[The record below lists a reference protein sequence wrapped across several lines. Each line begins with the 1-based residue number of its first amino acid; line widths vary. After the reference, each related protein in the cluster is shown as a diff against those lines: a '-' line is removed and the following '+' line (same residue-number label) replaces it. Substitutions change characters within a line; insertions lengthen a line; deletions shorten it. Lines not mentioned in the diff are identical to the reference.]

1 MRTIKLTV
9 AYDGSSYHGFQK
21 QKHGQTV
28 QNKLEEVLSLLC
40 NETVSTIGSG
50 RTDAGVHALA
60 QTVSFST
67 NGRIPCH
74 NIVRAAARMLPP
86 DIIIRDAVEVEEDF
100 HARYSAKEKTYLYKI
115 VINEQD
121 SPFLYR
127 YAWQIHEKLNLEAM
141 NEAAAML
148 LGKHD
153 FSAFRSSGSVET
165 DPNRTMTLAEWT
177 KTADGLS
184 FRITGDGFLY
194 HMVRNL
200 VWSLVQVGLGKR
212 VPADFQAEL
221 NSGRCEFLNEPA
233 PACGLYLEAVK
244 Y

>member
-9 AYDGSSYHGFQK
+9 TYDGSGYHGFQK
-21 QKHGQTV
+21 QKHGQTI
-28 QNKLEEVLSLLC
+28 QNKLEDVLSLLC
-40 NETVSTIGSG
+40 NEQIITFGSG

-67 NGRIPCH
+67 SGRIPCA
-74 NIVRAAARMLPP
+74 NIVRAAARLLPP
-86 DIIIRDAVEVEEDF
+86 DIVILDAVEVEENF

-115 VINEQD
+115 AINAYD

-127 YAWQIHEKLNLEAM
+127 YAWQLRQELDLEAM
-141 NEAAAML
+141 NNASALL
-148 LGKHD
+148 LGTHN
-153 FSAFRSSGSVET
+153 FSAFRSTGSVET
-165 DPNRTMTLAEWT
+165 DPNRTMTLAEWI
-177 KTADGLS
+177 KTTDGYS

-200 VWSLVQVGLGKR
+200 VWALVQVGLGKR
-212 VPADFQAEL
+212 TVAEFQAEL

-233 PACGLYLEAVK
+233 PACGLYLEQVK

>member
-21 QKHGQTV
+21 QKYGQTV

-67 NGRIPCH
+67 NGRIPCN

-115 VINEQD
+115 AINEQD

-233 PACGLYLEAVK
+233 PACGLYLEQVK